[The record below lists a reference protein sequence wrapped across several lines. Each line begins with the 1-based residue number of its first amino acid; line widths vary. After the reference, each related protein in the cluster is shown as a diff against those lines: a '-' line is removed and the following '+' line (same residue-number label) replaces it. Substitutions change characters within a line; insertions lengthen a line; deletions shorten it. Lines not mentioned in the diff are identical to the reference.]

1 MRTKSISYFWGAIL
15 ILAGAFFLARNL
27 GYFSSIPDGIWKF
40 IFAGAS
46 LLFFTTW
53 LVNGVQNWG
62 WLFPACITAGLSVT
76 ILMDE
81 IGNFGSV
88 SGTPILFSIAVP
100 FFVAYL
106 FDRKKNLWALI
117 PAWVMSV
124 ISLITLLADRVNG
137 NWIGTLVLYSIGLPF
152 LVVYF
157 MDRKNWWALIPAG
170 AMAVIGTFPLLSSI
184 LNEDT
189 MGVAVMLLFGVPF
202 LVVFFWSKNNWWA
215 LIPAGVFISI
225 AIVVFLTTMKI
236 VVGDEQNGPMSAVIM
251 GGIGLTFGILWL
263 MRNVRPTAWAKYPAL
278 GLFAAAILA
287 FFTGERFK
295 LFWPIVLIIVGV
307 VMLSSYFL
315 RKPKKQPDEI
325 QTPVEENKQ
334 ETIQ

>member
-1 MRTKSISYFWGAIL
+1 MRTKSISIFWGAIL
-15 ILAGAFFLARNL
+15 ILAGAYFLARNV
-27 GYFSSIPDGIWKF
+27 GYFSNIPDGVWKF

-62 WLFPACITAGLSVT
+62 WLFPASITAGLSVT
-76 ILMDE
+76 ILMGE

-88 SGTPILFSIAVP
+88 TGTPILFSIAVP

-152 LVVYF
+152 LVVYL
-157 MDRKNWWALIPAG
+157 MDRRNWWALIPAG
-170 AMAVIGTFPLLSSI
+170 VMAVIGTFPLLGTV
-184 LNEDT
+184 LN
-189 MGVAVMLLFGVPF
+189 GVYMDIAVMLLFALPF

-215 LIPAGVFISI
+215 LIPAGVFMSI
-225 AIVVFLTTMKI
+225 ALLITLLKLKVVAENDQSGI
-236 VVGDEQNGPMSAVIM
+236 PSAIIM
-251 GGIGLTFGILWL
+251 AGIGLTFGILWL
-263 MRNVRPTAWAKYPAL
+263 MRSIRPTSWAKYPAL
-278 GLFAAAILA
+278 GLFVAAILA
-287 FFTGERFK
+287 FFTGDRFK

-307 VMLSSYFL
+307 FMLSSYFL
-315 RKPKKQPDEI
+315 RKPKKSQDEI
-325 QTPVEENKQ
+325 QPPAEESKQ
-334 ETIQ
+334 ESVQ